1 MAEVSLDEL
10 YQRARN
16 DTLLDLLMEE
26 RCSPIQGFLVKRVL
40 EVAAGYETDCW
51 EWQGVLHNSG
61 YGCFKDKGKFAY
73 AHRAAYEAWVGPSNG
88 LFVLHKCDNP
98 KCCNPRHLFL
108 GTHEE
113 NMADMKAKG
122 RGRNQSSQTG

>member
-1 MAEVSLDEL
+1 METVSLDEL
-10 YQRARN
+10 YQRARS
-16 DTLLDLLMEE
+16 DTLLDLLMED
-26 RCSPIQGFLVKRVL
+26 RVSPIQGFLVKRVL
-40 EVAAGYETDCW
+40 RNDETGCW

-73 AHRAAYEAWVGPSNG
+73 AHRAAYEAWVGPTNG
-88 LFVLHKCDNP
+88 LFVCHRCDNP
-98 KCCNPRHLFL
+98 KCCNPDHLFL

-122 RGRNQSSQTG
+122 RGRNQLSQTG